1 MRTTKTNKKIALTIL
16 LVISLVI
23 IIDNVNAADPA
34 GSCVGSGRYYSGS
47 SCWVKDANDCP
58 TQVNS
63 IDCIGSVVCGLTTF
77 PTGAPYCEPP
87 ASITLPSSWSPAD
100 QVNSWPGNPGY
111 ILDCYRNLTTPAPR
125 CKPWVCQQ
133 NTTCLNFPIYRLTN
147 CTGAYTTQ
155 CNGPCITNRY
165 DCTTQTYGDLNP
177 ATCDVLATDQNNNL
191 CHNNFNNFVNSGCA
205 CQCDTNYVS
214 CANNVGGMN
223 STDDANGCE
232 TTGIANNCIG
242 FGAGGNNYLT
252 QGCVCTC
259 DNTYASCTG
268 NDNPSTPYDAN
279 GCENLTGTSTNCI
292 GNDVSDNNYLIANSC
307 NCQCDSEFASCGSS
321 GANSKFDADGCEDTI
336 NTITSPCEKP
346 AYGSANAS
354 WHTVYT
360 DIACA
365 CGCQTSPLIYLDYNN
380 ATNGG
385 DSYDGCEI
393 YVGEPCTSDASIP
406 GVCANTLN
414 GRPLG
419 NGVTA
424 AGKRCNC
431 TETTPEYFR
440 TSVKAQYNSP
450 IPLLWGQQN
459 GTGPLMSLGNKS
471 GTMFNITNGAC
482 LQFRDGTLQ
491 CSSGSGSGTALWTEN
506 GDNIY
511 STKIGNVGIGT
522 TNPLTKLYVNGTT
535 TIIGN
540 LNVTGA
546 SYFGAQSF
554 TNIDTSGNLLVG
566 GDVLFV
572 NSTSKQVGIGTT
584 NPVTKLTIGSMTDTT
599 SQMTLQG
606 EYKNGAPFNNSNIFN
621 FRHGGFD
628 RIRLTTIQK
637 TVASN
642 DFDLKI
648 QAINSSVDGYNDLLT
663 IKGINGNVGIGTT
676 DPTALLHL
684 NTANGTGLALNLQ
697 SGHSNSVST
706 TAINF
711 MRRDGL
717 VVWQIGSN
725 QAVGTGFEIN
735 TGNGIN
741 NRFYIDTSG
750 KVGIGTSNPATM
762 FQVGAITDGS
772 AVIDN
777 AQTAMFRGGFSL
789 FGANRTQYPY
799 SALFTIDSADLFIYS
814 NQYYDGTNK
823 LYDPNR
829 APALIQMVSNNAD
842 SYIKFGTKNANSA
855 VPNEAMRIDKN
866 GNVGIGTA
874 SPSTKLDVNGSIA
887 QEYPGATLTLRNGE
901 EAIGSGALI
910 LTSNTSYM
918 NLQSAGNFLI
928 TQNSVTP
935 FVSEKIGAVANTLY
949 LKQGN
954 VGIGTNNP
962 SGINSNP
969 NIKLVINGSKNV
981 GEFENRSMLAVIDF
995 NQAVGSGGNI
1005 AFGAQS
1011 SSSGAIS
1018 LGAMIGMERMN
1029 ASDWMYPADM
1039 VFYTHPQSSDLYE
1052 RMRISANGYV
1062 SIGTNIS
1069 REKLEIG
1076 GNFPRL
1082 RLDYHSNNYPDSYY
1096 ALLSHEGA
1104 GDSDYGKRGLLIQS
1118 AGASGGGSI
1127 NFRTSTIAN
1136 GSDMATVMTVR
1147 DNGKVGIGTTNPGNL
1162 LQVNSGAAPSVSQ
1175 FRVTANGAG
1184 SISALTYA
1192 TDNSALTFDADYNS
1206 STWIARSTSAFRI
1219 QKGTGMIYLSGDT
1232 GLTVGNS
1239 YSPSA
1244 AKMVMNLSNGNIGI
1258 GTSVPSASLHV
1269 ENPGANDTQV
1279 IISTDQNSNMSSLW
1293 LSHDSA
1299 QQGGLKLFSDKSNN
1313 VSGITV
1319 GNNPY
1324 FPFVINM
1331 RNAGGIIERF
1341 RIDKDGNV
1349 GIGTTNPT
1357 SILHI
1362 ISSNPII
1369 RLERNNVGHVYLDFK
1384 NPGNSDNDDI
1394 GKITFYQN
1402 DSTNVETAFAWING
1416 GSVNATNG
1424 AESGVITFGN
1434 MVGGSQTDVAV
1445 IKEGKV
1451 GIGTSSP
1458 DKDLVIANT
1467 VGADVPQIKMT
1478 GASGK
1483 NLAVLGDGTGSVTPN
1498 GLLELYNDNVSA
1510 VRLFAVGTLPSYIN
1524 AGNVGIGTTN
1534 PTQKL
1539 TVVGDLN
1546 VTGQAFIGTQTFTN
1560 IEADGDLTVGKNAN
1574 VTGNITATYFI
1585 GDGSKLTRIGAKFVG
1600 KTSSSY
1606 NGLITGGGKAGYE
1619 ATNYLCNSN
1628 YTGSHLCTQDELI
1641 NTIYILNITQ
1651 LPWTGTAWVNAGG
1664 AKYAPATTPVD
1675 DCAGWS
1681 SSSSYALGNFWIFN
1695 NATGGGMGAATPCDQ
1710 TKPLACCK

>member
-307 NCQCDSEFASCGSS
+307 NCQCDSGFASCGSS

-511 STKIGNVGIGT
+511 STKTGNVGIGT

-599 SQMTLQG
+599 PQMTLQG

-684 NTANGTGLALNLQ
+684 NTANGTSLALNLQ

-969 NIKLVINGSKNV
+969 NIKLVINGSRSD

-995 NQAVGSGGNI
+995 DQAIGSGGNI
-1005 AFGAQS
+1005 AFGAK
-1011 SSSGAIS
+1011 SSSGGTIS

-1029 ASDWMYPADM
+1029 ASDWMYPADL
-1039 VFYTHPQSSDLYE
+1039 VFYTHPQSSDLFE

-1147 DNGKVGIGTTNPGNL
+1147 DT
-1162 LQVNSGAAPSVSQ
+1162 
-1175 FRVTANGAG
+1175 
-1184 SISALTYA
+1184 
-1192 TDNSALTFDADYNS
+1192 
-1206 STWIARSTSAFRI
+1206 
-1219 QKGTGMIYLSGDT
+1219 
-1232 GLTVGNS
+1232 
-1239 YSPSA
+1239 
-1244 AKMVMNLSNGNIGI
+1244 
-1258 GTSVPSASLHV
+1258 
-1269 ENPGANDTQV
+1269 
-1279 IISTDQNSNMSSLW
+1279 
-1293 LSHDSA
+1293 
-1299 QQGGLKLFSDKSNN
+1299 
-1313 VSGITV
+1313 
-1319 GNNPY
+1319 
-1324 FPFVINM
+1324 
-1331 RNAGGIIERF
+1331 
-1341 RIDKDGNV
+1341 GNV
-1349 GIGTTNPT
+1349 GIGTTSPQQKLVVVGDLNVT
-1357 SILHI
+1357 GASYFGAQSFTI
-1362 ISSNPII
+1362 INTTGNLIVD
-1369 RLERNNVGHVYLDFK
+1369 NNVLYVD
-1384 NPGNSDNDDI
+1384 
-1394 GKITFYQN
+1394 
-1402 DSTNVETAFAWING
+1402 TN
-1416 GSVNATNG
+1416 TN
-1424 AESGVITFGN
+1424 
-1434 MVGGSQTDVAV
+1434 Q
-1445 IKEGKV
+1445 V
-1451 GIGTSSP
+1451 GIGT
-1458 DKDLVIANT
+1458 N
-1467 VGADVPQIKMT
+1467 
-1478 GASGK
+1478 
-1483 NLAVLGDGTGSVTPN
+1483 TPN
-1498 GLLELYNDNVSA
+1498 QKLQVIGNLNVTGTLYASNVSSNSP
-1510 VRLFAVGTLPSYIN
+1510 LQLQTQGTTRIYIN
-1524 AGNVGIGTTN
+1524 DTTGNVGIGTTTPASYTKLDVVGGSIRLDSGRDIYFHDSNAMITGNTSIGLKMIVGTGLNLTFSTSDTERMRINNLGNVGINTTN
-1534 PTQKL
+1534 PTQTL

-1546 VTGQAFIGTQTFTN
+1546 VTGQAFIGTTTFTN
-1560 IEADGDLTVGKNAN
+1560 IESDGDLMVGKNAN
-1574 VTGNITATYFI
+1574 ITGNVTAQYFI